1 MGGLA
6 GGNRNRWGSGMH
18 GTFWPRALPVVLLTS
33 LMVAT
38 AAPGPV
44 SGSAMASSLTSAS
57 ATAPATVPSGA
68 PMAAVAAASLQRMYN
83 PSTGLFCRKLNANCW
98 WDSANKPTAS
108 IAYSKHTGSRRYLGD
123 LARTYVRG
131 QYAGPDG
138 RSRGP
143 FTDSWFDDDAWWALA
158 WVDAYKWQPRE

>member
-68 PMAAVAAASLQRMYN
+68 PMAAVAAGSPQRMYN
-83 PSTGLFCRKLNANCW
+83 RSTGLFCRKLNATCW
-98 WDSANKPTAS
+98 WDSANERTAL
-108 IAYSKHTGSRRYLGD
+108 IDYSSQAGCRNYLGQ
-123 LARTYVRG
+123 LA
-131 QYAGPDG
+131 A
-138 RSRGP
+138 
-143 FTDSWFDDDAWWALA
+143 
-158 WVDAYKWQPRE
+158 